1 MENLWNKIKDSK
13 RNSKEWD
20 IAKIIINVILAGFI
34 SFIISQ
40 CSIVSNNR
48 NIEKQIIS
56 NTKNLEWQIKNINRP
71 VVNLESFEYLD
82 FNEKFKIDFCSKYE
96 EYTIIKSSNYDERKK
111 LSGILPIKIKLSNAG
126 NGNLFDLKLY
136 SLLNEKPTNIVDNI
150 TLKNN
155 IENNYLEKFDSSIYA
170 TASVIYSTI
179 SPLNIKVDRDVN
191 KNIVLLH
198 QQQTMYLESKTY
210 SEAYAI
216 CFYRDINKNVYKALI
231 EINYIVPI
239 QKEESPNVYFTLQ
252 SLQCSLFQEDS
263 IKYNNII
270 KNNEKLKEEI
280 SKYEQLYCDGIE

>member
-1 MENLWNKIKDSK
+1 MRKYEGIKKVELNCHLDGSLDIELAAKWSKLSKEEITNKLTRTTGIKD
-13 RNSKEWD
+13 
-20 IAKIIINVILAGFI
+20 
-34 SFIISQ
+34 
-40 CSIVSNNR
+40 
-48 NIEKQIIS
+48 
-56 NTKNLEWQIKNINRP
+56 
-71 VVNLESFEYLD
+71 
-82 FNEKFKIDFCSKYE
+82 
-96 EYTIIKSSNYDERKK
+96 
-111 LSGILPIKIKLSNAG
+111 LS
-126 NGNLFDLKLY
+126 
-136 SLLNEKPTNIVDNI
+136 
-150 TLKNN
+150 
-155 IENNYLEKFDSSIYA
+155 NYLEKFDSSIYA